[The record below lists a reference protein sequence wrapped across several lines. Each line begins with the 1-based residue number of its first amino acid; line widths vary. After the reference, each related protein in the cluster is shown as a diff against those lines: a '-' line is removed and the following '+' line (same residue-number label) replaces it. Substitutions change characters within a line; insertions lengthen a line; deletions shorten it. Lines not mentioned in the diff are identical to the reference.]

1 MSLVFD
7 TAAPQAQPDP
17 HRADVAC
24 FVGHVARRAG
34 VALPAAQQAQLEA
47 AGWVYGIWRRPP
59 AQVDSLLNLPVVL
72 DSWAQF
78 DALFAWERRP
88 VRAEGGAV
96 CASYLGAAVRSF
108 FARGGRRAVV
118 VRVGDPWP
126 LIESNAA
133 RVAARNTRLGR
144 LLPELAAG
152 SPVFAPHDPSSWQ
165 GAQHL
170 AGLREVS
177 MLLLPDLPD
186 ACSSFGPEPAAAL
199 PLPAVATAFV
209 ECSDN
214 ETPPADDLLSRIPA
228 PRLDGA
234 GYAAWHAALRSARSL
249 LARRSLR
256 EVQLVAALPLPQPEL
271 RGAGTVHAQADMT
284 RYLHDI
290 QLLSATPLDRD
301 VEVGATSAF
310 IQLAWP
316 WLGTAHAADLPQG
329 LEPPDGALAG
339 LISAGATLR
348 GSFRSVAGD
357 FSQPRL
363 RDLVRSEPLPA
374 WGGSDDSPDA
384 RLARNV
390 CVFAPQPG
398 GWALQSDVT
407 LSSHEAWRFGGAA
420 RLMGTLLRAAR
431 AAGDGLA
438 FDLNGPATW
447 SQVRRAMERLLQG
460 FWLEGAFG
468 GADAGQAY
476 GVRCDRSTMS
486 QADLDNGRLV
496 VEISVRPAA
505 SVERITVVLDLN
517 SASSNSLREA
527 A

>member
-7 TAAPQAQPDP
+7 TAAPQARPDP
-17 HRADVAC
+17 RRADVAC
-24 FVGHVARRAG
+24 FVGHVARRPGA
-34 VALPAAQQAQLEA
+34 ALPTALRAQLRA
-47 AGWVYGIWRRPP
+47 AGWVDGIWARPP
-59 AQVDSLLNLPVVL
+59 AQLDSLLNLPVVL

-78 DALFAWERRP
+78 EQLFAWDQRP
-88 VRAEGGAV
+88 VRAGGSAV

-126 LIESNAA
+126 LIESNAV
-133 RVAARNTRLGR
+133 RVGARNTRLG
-144 LLPELAAG
+144 LMLPALAAG
-152 SPVFAPHDPSSWQ
+152 SPVFAPHDPSTWQ
-165 GAQHL
+165 GVEHL

-177 MLLLPDLPD
+177 LLLLPDLPE
-186 ACSSFGPEPAAAL
+186 ACSSQGPEPAAAL
-199 PLPAVATAFV
+199 PLPAVPTGFV

-214 ETPPADDLLSRIPA
+214 DAPAADTLLSRIPA

-234 GYAAWHAALRSARSL
+234 GYLAWRTALQAARSL
-249 LARRSLR
+249 LARREQR
-256 EVQLVAALPLPQPEL
+256 EVQLVAALPLPQPEV
-271 RGAGTVHAQADMT
+271 RGAGTVHAQADMA
-284 RYLHDI
+284 RYLRDI
-290 QLLSATPLDRD
+290 QLVSATPLDSST
-301 VEVGATSAF
+301 EPGTASAF

-316 WLGTAHAADLPQG
+316 WLGTAQSADLPQG

-339 LISAGATLR
+339 LLAAGASLQ
-348 GSFRSVAGD
+348 GSFRSVAGS

-363 RDLVRSEPLPA
+363 RDVVHSEPRPA
-374 WGGSDDSPDA
+374 WGGSDASPDA
-384 RLARNV
+384 QLARQV

-407 LSSHEAWRFGGAA
+407 LSSHEAWRFGGAS
-420 RLMGTLLRAAR
+420 RLMATLLRAAR

-438 FDLNGPATW
+438 FELNGPATW
-447 SQVRRAMERLLQG
+447 LQVRRAMEHLLEG
-460 FWLEGAFG
+460 FWREGAFG
-468 GADAGQAY
+468 GADAGQAFS
-476 GVRCDRSTMS
+476 VRCDRHTMR

-517 SASSNSLREA
+517 SASSSSLREA